1 MEARIINVPVSVP
14 KSYRI
19 DLLQQQLTA
28 YAQQLIRSKKTKSQ
42 KKHYQHE
49 TLYGMFSSNAA
60 ENELIEDYLQE
71 KYHL

>member
-42 KKHYQHE
+42 KKHYQH
-49 TLYGMFSSNAA
+49 
-60 ENELIEDYLQE
+60 
-71 KYHL
+71 